1 MPHHYRSK
9 MCLRWTGSCKTAV
22 VTNTAHKQTN
32 KHTEHIY
39 TRYTCNDLNYVWL
52 SRQFRTKRDSTNI
65 LSGYLFF
72 HLLLNWTRSVRK
84 LFLKHK
90 KQFIRWTRILNQN
103 FKGFFNWFQS
113 NDQCTWT
120 KVAFLWVG
128 RMWWWNEHKTI
139 KSSDSPS
146 QTGQCDSV
154 WMNNVTC

>member
-52 SRQFRTKRDSTNI
+52 TRQFKTKPIYYVDIQFFLTSSLIGHKVFENCFSSI
-65 LSGYLFF
+65 KSNLFGE
-72 HLLLNWTRSVRK
+72 WEY
-84 LFLKHK
+84 
-90 KQFIRWTRILNQN
+90 QIRMMNV
-103 FKGFFNWFQS
+103 FSNWFQS
-113 NDQCTWT
+113 NDQCTQT
-120 KVAFLWVG
+120 KVAFLRVG
-128 RMWWWNEHKTI
+128 RVCCWWNEHKAI
-139 KSSDSPS
+139 KSADSPP

-154 WMNNVTC
+154 